1 MIEKRRSVSL
11 PSESW
16 RRPCAFDSPSDR
28 ERHEIN
34 QDADYCKA
42 LTQKY
47 EAYISNMSVGRSPG
61 PGTVDGSV
69 AIAQCK
75 DGNTAAGI
83 PVLER
88 KLRDARID
96 LPPRG

>member
-1 MIEKRRSVSL
+1 MKSINWLV
-11 PSESW
+11 PAAV
-16 RRPCAFDSPSDR
+16 AFISFGASA
-28 ERHEIN
+28 
-34 QDADYCKA
+34 QTGDAAYCKA
-42 LTQKY
+42 LTEKY
-47 EAYISNMSVGRSPG
+47 ETYISNMAVDRSPG
-61 PGTVDGSV
+61 SGTVDGSV

-75 DGNTAAGI
+75 AGNVASGI

>member
-1 MIEKRRSVSL
+1 MNSL
-11 PSESW
+11 RWLVPASAALLSFG
-16 RRPCAFDSPSDR
+16 ASA
-28 ERHEIN
+28 
-34 QDADYCKA
+34 QTTDAAYCKA
-42 LTQKY
+42 LTEKY
-47 EAYISNMSVGRSPG
+47 ETYISNMSVDRSPG

-75 DGNTAAGI
+75 NGNTAAGI

-88 KLRDARID
+88 KLRDSRID

>member
-1 MIEKRRSVSL
+1 MKSINWLMPAVAALL
-11 PSESW
+11 PFGAS
-16 RRPCAFDSPSDR
+16 A
-28 ERHEIN
+28 
-34 QDADYCKA
+34 QTTDADYCKA

-47 EAYISNMSVGRSPG
+47 ETYISNMSVSRSPS
-61 PGTVDGSV
+61 PVDANV
-69 AIAQCK
+69 AIAQCR

>member
-1 MIEKRRSVSL
+1 MKSINWLVLAVAALL
-11 PSESW
+11 PFTASAQTAE
-16 RRPCAFDSPSDR
+16 
-28 ERHEIN
+28 
-34 QDADYCKA
+34 ADYCKA

-47 EAYISNMSVGRSPG
+47 EAYISNMSVDRSPG

-75 DGNTAAGI
+75 SGNTAAGI

-88 KLRDARID
+88 KLRSARID

>member
-1 MIEKRRSVSL
+1 MKTINWLVPALAALL
-11 PSESW
+11 PFGAS
-16 RRPCAFDSPSDR
+16 AQMSDV
-28 ERHEIN
+28 
-34 QDADYCKA
+34 DYCKA

-47 EAYISNMSVGRSPG
+47 ETYIANASIGHTTGSP
-61 PGTVDGSV
+61 TIDGSV
-69 AIAQCK
+69 AVAKCK
-75 DGNTAAGI
+75 EGNTAAGI

>member
-1 MIEKRRSVSL
+1 MKSINWLMPAVAALL
-11 PSESW
+11 PFSAAAQTS
-16 RRPCAFDSPSDR
+16 
-28 ERHEIN
+28 
-34 QDADYCKA
+34 DADYCKA

-47 EAYISNMSVGRSPG
+47 ETYISNMSVDRSPG

-75 DGNTAAGI
+75 NGNTAAGI

-88 KLRDARID
+88 KLCDSRID

>member
-1 MIEKRRSVSL
+1 MKSINRLMAAVAVLL
-11 PSESW
+11 PFGAS
-16 RRPCAFDSPSDR
+16 AQA
-28 ERHEIN
+28 N
-34 QDADYCKA
+34 DADYCRA

-47 EAYISNMSVGRSPG
+47 ETYISNMSVGHSPN
-61 PGTVDGSV
+61 PGTVDGTV
-69 AIAQCK
+69 AIAQCR

>member
-1 MIEKRRSVSL
+1 MKS
-11 PSESW
+11 
-16 RRPCAFDSPSDR
+16 
-28 ERHEIN
+28 IN
-34 QDADYCKA
+34 WLMPAAAVLLSSGASAQANDADYCKA

-47 EAYISNMSVGRSPG
+47 ETYISNMSVGHSAG
-61 PGTVDGSV
+61 PGSIDASV
-69 AIAQCK
+69 AIAQCR

>member
-1 MIEKRRSVSL
+1 MKSIKWLMPAVAALL
-11 PSESW
+11 PFGAS
-16 RRPCAFDSPSDR
+16 A
-28 ERHEIN
+28 
-34 QDADYCKA
+34 QTTDAAYCKA
-42 LTQKY
+42 LSQKY
-47 EAYISNMSVGRSPG
+47 ETYVSNLAVGRSAG
-61 PGTVDGSV
+61 PGTVDANV

>member
-1 MIEKRRSVSL
+1 MKS
-11 PSESW
+11 
-16 RRPCAFDSPSDR
+16 
-28 ERHEIN
+28 IN
-34 QDADYCKA
+34 WLMPAVVPLLSFGASAQTTDMDYCKA
-42 LTQKY
+42 LSQKY
-47 EAYISNMSVGRSPG
+47 ETYISNMQSIARRAQAPV
-61 PGTVDGSV
+61 GSV

-75 DGNTAAGI
+75 AGNTAAGI

>member
-1 MIEKRRSVSL
+1 MKSINWL
-11 PSESW
+11 MP
-16 RRPCAFDSPSDR
+16 AFAALLSFGASA
-28 ERHEIN
+28 
-34 QDADYCKA
+34 QTTDADYCKA

-47 EAYISNMSVGRSPG
+47 ETYISNMSVDRSPG

-75 DGNTAAGI
+75 NGNTAAGI

>member
-1 MIEKRRSVSL
+1 MKSINWLTSAVAALL
-11 PSESW
+11 PFGAS
-16 RRPCAFDSPSDR
+16 AQTTDT
-28 ERHEIN
+28 
-34 QDADYCKA
+34 DYCKA

>member
-1 MIEKRRSVSL
+1 MKSINWMAPAVSVLIPFGAS
-11 PSESW
+11 
-16 RRPCAFDSPSDR
+16 A
-28 ERHEIN
+28 
-34 QDADYCKA
+34 QATDADYCRA

-47 EAYISNMSVGRSPG
+47 ETYVANKSVGHTAGSP
-61 PGTVDGSV
+61 TIDGSV
-69 AIAQCK
+69 AISQCK

-88 KLRDARID
+88 KLRDARVD